1 MAPESL
7 KSVTTLTFD
16 VFGTVLDLTGS
27 LVSPTQ
33 KLMEELGA
41 EISGAE
47 FWPQWRARQRIEQY
61 QDSMM
66 MLGHSGYLETRRRA
80 LAYCLRVN
88 GIEFNNRQIDRFM
101 RVWQNLRP
109 YEDSVRGLERL
120 KGKYRLVAL
129 SNGEPWFLKHLAD
142 NRIKFEFHRIISV
155 EEAGF
160 FKPHPSVY
168 RTAARLLDS
177 EPSEILMVA
186 AHSFDIMGA
195 RASGY
200 RGVYVNRYRLPYEDP
215 IQYKPDMVVDDFDGL
230 ADNLLDV

>member
-1 MAPESL
+1 MAIESL
-7 KSVTTLTFD
+7 KSITTLTFD

-27 LVSPTQ
+27 LVPPTQ
-33 KLMEELGA
+33 KLMAELGS
-41 EISGAE
+41 EMTGE
-47 FWPQWRARQRIEQY
+47 DFWAQWRARQRVEQY

-66 MLGHSGYLETRRRA
+66 MLGHSGYLETCRRA
-80 LAYCLRVN
+80 LAYCLRAN
-88 GIEFNNRQIDRFM
+88 DIQFNNRQIDRFM
-101 RVWQNLRP
+101 QVWQNLRP
-109 YEDSVRGLERL
+109 YEDSVRGLDRL
-120 KGKYRLVAL
+120 QGKYRLVAL

-186 AHSFDIMGA
+186 AHAFDIMGA
-195 RASGY
+195 RVSGY
-200 RGVYVNRYRLPYEDP
+200 RGVYVNRYGLPYEDTT
-215 IQYKPDMVVDDFDGL
+215 QYKPDMVVDDFDGL
-230 ADNLLDV
+230 ANALLDG